1 MSVVMSLIKTFN
13 FILSTKKMNFNKM
26 NLTLNEILIL
36 LAIGVLAGMISGF
49 IGVGGGIVIVPA
61 LVYFMGLTQHQAQG
75 TSLLL
80 MLPPIGILAVMNYHK
95 AGNINWWYGGIIALA
110 FIIGGYFGSKISL
123 KLHPG
128 IVKLVFGIIMIYISI
143 KMILSGYNS
152 IKQ

>member
-1 MSVVMSLIKTFN
+1 MKFKEMTPQTI
-13 FILSTKKMNFNKM
+13 I
-26 NLTLNEILIL
+26 IL
-36 LAIGVLAGMISGF
+36 LIIGIFAGMMSGF
-49 IGVGGGIVIVPA
+49 IGVGGGIIIVPA

-80 MLPPIGILAVMNYHK
+80 MLPPIGILAVMNYAK

-128 IVKLVFGIIMIYISI
+128 VVKLVFGIIMIYVSF
-143 KMILSGYNS
+143 KMIISGYNS
-152 IKQ
+152 ISNE